1 MNLFYLDKDLKV
13 NAESHV
19 DKHVGKMIVEA
30 VQLVCTA
37 FHLQDIEAPYKK
49 THPNHPS
56 AIWTRNS
63 RDNMEWTIEY
73 ATRLNEEFMFRSKH
87 GNPHASSLVLVF
99 VNENKHRL
107 SFPETGFTAFALAMP
122 DEFKESDA
130 IESYRNYYA
139 GGKQHLHKWTKREM
153 PQWLCLRLENLPQP
167 GL

>member
-19 DKHVGKMIVEA
+19 DKHVGKMIMEA

-63 RDNMEWTIEY
+63 MLQDLM
-73 ATRLNEEFMFRSKH
+73 RS
-87 GNPHASSLVLVF
+87 
-99 VNENKHRL
+99 
-107 SFPETGFTAFALAMP
+107 
-122 DEFKESDA
+122 
-130 IESYRNYYA
+130 
-139 GGKQHLHKWTKREM
+139 
-153 PQWLCLRLENLPQP
+153 LCLEANTVILTDHL
-167 GL
+167 LY